1 MRVLEPSGD
10 VVTLEDGE
18 ETRVQK
24 RVHLYVGH
32 RCDGTGMLLVT
43 TRRVVWDPDCQ
54 ARGLSGFS
62 LFYPAIAMHAVCRDT
77 SDFSQPCIYLQLD
90 PEQNLGELAGVFEQ
104 EDASSKRARPE
115 SDDPSTEAA
124 NAAPMADDEEDSDG
138 GEEEDDDVD
147 QTWQE
152 LRLVPATEGGEG
164 NEGAN
169 STGTDAASVPDEL
182 DTIYAVSRRIVC
194 GLDRGGLLGRG
205 RACGLALVSAPVG
218 SVRRRSVSVRRS
230 TRIPTTATTRA
241 RRTSTARRYSARQR
255 PNSSRCSTATTS
267 FSPKATAATTTPR
280 RTS

>member
-164 NEGAN
+164 NVGAN

-182 DTIYAVSRRIVC
+182 DTIYAALCECAALNPDPDDGDDEGEAYFNSEEVLSSATAEQLSM
-194 GLDRGGLLGRG
+194 LDRYDQLLADGDGRYDD
-205 RACGLALVSAPVG
+205 AEEDELDEDLPSA
-218 SVRRRSVSVRRS
+218 
-230 TRIPTTATTRA
+230 
-241 RRTSTARRYSARQR
+241 Q
-255 PNSSRCSTATTS
+255 
-267 FSPKATAATTTPR
+267 
-280 RTS
+280 